1 MSDGVLLVHHI
12 ARLRSSCPAFYLNTA
27 ALVRQ
32 GCKDAQRRWNPDQVR
47 WSHSTTHGRLITWLI
62 LFTLE
67 SCWPKSSSF
76 WDNGVFSVSAS
87 EMCFWILPK
96 IQTQVNEARQ
106 DSLPVCVA
114 NVPFYVLPASYCGR
128 VSTSCVCVMTGQ
140 RPSWGDATVLRWS
153 LIIPLPSALNLRL
166 VY

>member
-1 MSDGVLLVHHI
+1 M
-12 ARLRSSCPAFYLNTA
+12 
-27 ALVRQ
+27 
-32 GCKDAQRRWNPDQVR
+32 
-47 WSHSTTHGRLITWLI
+47 

-106 DSLPVCVA
+106 DSLPFQFVS
-114 NVPFYVLPASYCGR
+114 PLFFFMFYLHLTVDEWAPPASVSWRDKDQAEETLLFSAGR
-128 VSTSCVCVMTGQ
+128 LCHH
-140 RPSWGDATVLRWS
+140 L
-153 LIIPLPSALNLRL
+153 LIIPPPLHGPHPTCVLFTKRGVLLLYYTSRGIGCRCFDREANTSDG
-166 VY
+166 YDPGTSSQTYITY

>member
-47 WSHSTTHGRLITWLI
+47 WSRSTTHERLITWLI

-106 DSLPVCVA
+106 DSLPFQFVSPMF
-114 NVPFYVLPASYCGR
+114 PFMFYLHLTVDEWAPPASVSWRDKDRVEETPLFSAGR
-128 VSTSCVCVMTGQ
+128 
-140 RPSWGDATVLRWS
+140 W
-153 LIIPLPSALNLRL
+153 
-166 VY
+166 